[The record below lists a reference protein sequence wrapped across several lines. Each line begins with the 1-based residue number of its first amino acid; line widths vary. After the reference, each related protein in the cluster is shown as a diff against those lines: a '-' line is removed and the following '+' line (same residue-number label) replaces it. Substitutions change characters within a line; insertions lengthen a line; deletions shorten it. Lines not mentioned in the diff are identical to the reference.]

1 MDSQKTMKC
10 IKCQKDVLV
19 QNGVNTPNGFVCND
33 CMKKGKSK
41 KAAII
46 AGSVLLL
53 AIVGIVVYFVQSKK
67 SGAVGFEGVT
77 NVQDSVNVSVQK
89 PVKTF
94 NLNEAV
100 AQANPV
106 AAGQTIDNIESFKR
120 VFAENVQKAKE
131 LNNGSV
137 VIPNINVLFN
147 FNSSVISSMGDELL
161 REYANAYLQTNKEAV
176 VLVEG
181 FTCNIGGDDANNW
194 MSEQRAKNVQQALIA
209 AGIPESKLEVKWYGK
224 SRFNEF
230 NYSDKSEYRRVILSI
245 K

>member
-230 NYSDKSEYRRVILSI
+230 DYSNKSEYRRVILSI

>member
-1 MDSQKTMKC
+1 MEQKTMKC
-10 IKCQKDVLV
+10 IKCQKNVLV

-67 SGAVGFEGVT
+67 SGAVGFEGVA

-137 VIPNINVLFN
+137 VIPNISVLFD
-147 FNSSVISSMGDELL
+147 FNSSVISSTGDELL
-161 REYANAYLQTNKEAV
+161 KEYANAYLQTNKEAV

-230 NYSDKSEYRRVILSI
+230 DYSNKSEYRRVILSI